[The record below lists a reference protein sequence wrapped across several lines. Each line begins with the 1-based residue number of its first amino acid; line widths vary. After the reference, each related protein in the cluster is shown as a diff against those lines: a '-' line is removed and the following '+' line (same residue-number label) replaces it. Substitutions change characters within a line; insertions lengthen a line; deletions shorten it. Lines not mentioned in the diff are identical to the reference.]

1 MLVLKRYLMVFLI
14 LNCGHAVADLPDDAD
29 RTIDVQL
36 AGFLYSQGIYK
47 QRSGAFSTLSSQVAE
62 TDVNREN
69 EDVEIPDNASAYDT
83 ISTWLKST
91 EHSISIKDIVTP

>member
-14 LNCGHAVADLPDDAD
+14 LNCGHAVADL
-29 RTIDVQL
+29 
-36 AGFLYSQGIYK
+36 
-47 QRSGAFSTLSSQVAE
+47 
-62 TDVNREN
+62 
-69 EDVEIPDNASAYDT
+69 PDNASAYDT